1 MQFSV
6 QILPQEFCMINID
19 IIITVNATLIFT
31 QLKVTFIINI
41 GMNVQKKVQK
51 FLLVWKYI
59 SNNILDCA
67 IMLFCDGY

>member
-41 GMNVQKKVQK
+41 GTNVKKKCQK
-51 FLLVWKYI
+51 F
-59 SNNILDCA
+59 
-67 IMLFCDGY
+67 

>member
-6 QILPQEFCMINID
+6 QILPREFCMINID
-19 IIITVNATLIFT
+19 VIITVNATLIFT

-51 FLLVWKYI
+51 FYEKE
-59 SNNILDCA
+59 NIRYFLKF
-67 IMLFCDGY
+67 LSLRLPKS